1 MDRGWGFGEASPR
14 FGFYVHSWHY
24 ELEWWSK
31 CSMPRPP
38 YVMTAIFSSSPMFP
52 DRFLEDRTENV
63 DGLLP
68 FLNACVGRVTKIR
81 PRSIRFLER
90 L

>member
-1 MDRGWGFGEASPR
+1 MGTKMDRFRVFGEVSPR
-14 FGFYVHSWHY
+14 SAFYVRSWYY

-31 CSMPRPP
+31 VLDRGS
-38 YVMTAIFSSSPMFP
+38 AESSPMCLNC
-52 DRFLEDRTENV
+52 FLEDRTENV

-68 FLNACVGRVTKIR
+68 FFNACVGRVTKIR